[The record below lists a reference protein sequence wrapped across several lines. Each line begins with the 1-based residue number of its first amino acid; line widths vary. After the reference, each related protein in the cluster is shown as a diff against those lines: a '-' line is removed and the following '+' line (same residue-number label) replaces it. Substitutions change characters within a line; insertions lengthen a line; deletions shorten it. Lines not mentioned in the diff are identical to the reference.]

1 MTANLLH
8 DARARLIGA
17 TLLFLISLVTTA
29 AGGNDASTPPKTGF
43 PVVYYIPVQSL
54 GHDRGFSV
62 AGAVPQLRSAGAS
75 GAAANRLLRS
85 VVERGIKAAEAAV
98 RPTSGPFV
106 GGGEFTINPVK
117 SLISLNPKLLSV
129 LLPVTESRPHGTS
142 SPYWLSVT
150 TRLSVSSSAIGIGDV
165 ITNPGF
171 DRLAHFV
178 RSRLGK
184 NNCVTTLGD
193 GALAAATLPSAASF
207 RQFALLP
214 DGLAIGF
221 PSGPS
226 GPLYECGNLFVVI
239 PYSELTDALSPSGNM
254 LVKFASV
261 H

>member
-1 MTANLLH
+1 MTANLFH
-8 DARARLIGA
+8 DVRARLIGVM
-17 TLLFLISLVTTA
+17 LFFLISVVA
-29 AGGNDASTPPKTGF
+29 RGDAGSGASTPPKTGF
-43 PVVYYIPVQSL
+43 PEMYYIPVQSL

-62 AGAVPQLRSAGAS
+62 AGSVPQLRGAGPS
-75 GAAANRLLRS
+75 GGAVNRLLRS
-85 VVERGIKAAEAAV
+85 VVEQGIKAAEASV
-98 RPTSGPFV
+98 RATSGPFV

-117 SLISLNPKLLSV
+117 SLISLNPKLMSV

-150 TRLSVSSSAIGIGDV
+150 TRLSGSSSTIGMGDV
-165 ITNPGF
+165 ITNAGF
-171 DRLAHFV
+171 DRLAHSV

-184 NNCVTTLGD
+184 NKCVTTLGD
-193 GALAAATLPSAASF
+193 TPLAAATLPSAASF

-214 DGLAIGF
+214 GGLAIGF

-239 PYSELTDALSPSGNM
+239 PYSQVADALSPPGNM
-254 LVKFASV
+254 LVKSAPV